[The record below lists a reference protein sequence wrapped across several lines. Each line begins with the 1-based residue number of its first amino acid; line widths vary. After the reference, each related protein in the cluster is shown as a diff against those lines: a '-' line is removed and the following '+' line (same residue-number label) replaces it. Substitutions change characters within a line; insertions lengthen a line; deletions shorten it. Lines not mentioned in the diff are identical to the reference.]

1 MNVPYVAFLETHLNY
16 LIERMFALKGEEQRD
31 MFESIKRVR
40 HLLNLEEELNNKN
53 FVDL

>member
-16 LIERMFALKGEEQRD
+16 LIARMFALKGEEQRD

-40 HLLNLEEELNNKN
+40 NLLNLEEELNHKN
-53 FVDL
+53 YVDL

>member
-1 MNVPYVAFLETHLNY
+1 MNVEYVAFLETHLNY

-40 HLLNLEEELNNKN
+40 NLLNLEEELNHKN
-53 FVDL
+53 YVDL

>member
-1 MNVPYVAFLETHLNY
+1 MITPYTVFLQTHLNY

-40 HLLNLEEELNNKN
+40 NLLNLEEELNIKN
-53 FVDL
+53 IVDL

>member
-1 MNVPYVAFLETHLNY
+1 MKVTYIVFLETHLNY

-40 HLLNLEEELNNKN
+40 NLLNVEEELNNKN
-53 FVDL
+53 MVDL

>member
-1 MNVPYVAFLETHLNY
+1 MNVEYVVFLETHLNY

-40 HLLNLEEELNNKN
+40 GLLNVQEEINKN
-53 FVDL
+53 NYVNL

>member
-1 MNVPYVAFLETHLNY
+1 MNVEYVAFLETHLNY

-40 HLLNLEEELNNKN
+40 GLLNVQEEINKN
-53 FVDL
+53 NYVNL